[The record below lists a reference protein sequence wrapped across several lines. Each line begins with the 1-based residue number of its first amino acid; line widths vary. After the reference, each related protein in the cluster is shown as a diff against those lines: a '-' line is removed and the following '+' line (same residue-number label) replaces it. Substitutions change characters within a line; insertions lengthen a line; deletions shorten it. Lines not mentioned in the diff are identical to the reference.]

1 MDFKKNP
8 NTDFRSVGR
17 MSENEAKEEI
27 EALKEGIEYH
37 NYLYYVKNR
46 PEISDANYDRLF
58 QRLQELEKA
67 FPEFESPDSP
77 TRRVGAE
84 PVSKLKKVSHT
95 APMLS
100 LHAALE
106 EKEVVDFV
114 NFVQRNADGKEATLI
129 LILEPKFDGTS
140 VEIFYEN
147 GGFRYG
153 ATRGDV
159 ETGEDISEN
168 LKTIHSIP
176 LHLQKQDGVP
186 SSLAVRAEVFMLKR
200 GFHQLN
206 KERVE
211 KGEEPFANPR
221 NATAGLLRQLDSRM
235 VAGRPLDVRFYDVL
249 AIEGDEPSTHWE
261 ILQLFSKW
269 GLKTDPH
276 NQRCCS
282 VNELKERYR
291 ELLDDRDELE
301 YEIDGLVIKLDDLAL
316 REKLGTR
323 QRSPRWAIAWKFPP
337 KQEISRIQDIV
348 VQVGRTGK
356 LTPVALLEPVDVGG
370 VTISRATLHNEGE
383 VHRKDVRV
391 GDKVRVARAGDVIPE
406 VVETVEE
413 PGKKR
418 GKKFNMPQKCPACG
432 SEVSREG
439 AYHFCPA
446 SLSCPP
452 QLIGRIVHYAS
463 RRALNIEGL
472 SDKTARR
479 LVETGLVSDIAD
491 LYKLSV
497 DDILKLDGFAQKS
510 ATQLHEAIQATKKA
524 RLNRFLYALGIR
536 HVGEHVAQVLARNF
550 RTFDGLKQASRE
562 QIQKIRDIGPEIAA
576 SVEEF
581 FAEEQNQEALKR
593 LFEAGTDIERMPE
606 RKGKLPLEGKTFV
619 FTGSLEKYTRQE
631 AERIVESL
639 GGRAAS
645 SVSSNTDFVVVGDE
659 PGSKLEEAKEQGVQ
673 IVEGKDFEKLVSQR

>member
-153 ATRGDV
+153 ATRGDG

-581 FAEEQNQEALKR
+581 FAEEQNQEVLKR

>member
-8 NTDFRSVGR
+8 SIDFKPISQLSKNDAR
-17 MSENEAKEEI
+17 EEI

-37 NYLYYVKNR
+37 NYLYYVKNK
-46 PEISDANYDRLF
+46 PEISDATYDKLLK
-58 QRLQELEKA
+58 RLQELEEA
-67 FPEFESPDSP
+67 HPEFESPDSP
-77 TRRVGAE
+77 TRRVGTE
-84 PVSKLKKVSHT
+84 PASKLKKVSHA

-100 LHAALE
+100 LNAALE

-114 NFVQRNADGKEATLI
+114 NFVQKNAEGKEPSFT
-129 LILEPKFDGTS
+129 LEPKFDGAS
-140 VEIFYEN
+140 VEVFYEN
-147 GGFRYG
+147 GGLKYG
-153 ATRGDV
+153 ATRGDG

-176 LHLQKQDGVP
+176 LHLQKKNGMP
-186 SSLAVRAEVFMLKR
+186 SSLAVRAEVFMLKN
-200 GFHQLN
+200 GFHELN

-249 AIEGDEPSTHWE
+249 AIEGEKVSTHWE
-261 ILQLFSKW
+261 MLEQFSKW

-276 NQRCCS
+276 NQECS
-282 VNELKERYR
+282 SFSEVKERYQ
-291 ELLDDRDELE
+291 ELLDNRDELE
-301 YEIDGLVIKLDDLAL
+301 YEIDGLVVKLDDLAL
-316 REKLGTR
+316 RETLGTR

-337 KQEISRIQDIV
+337 KQEVSRMQDIV

-406 VVETVEE
+406 VVERVEE

-418 GKKFNMPQKCPACG
+418 GKEFTMPEECPACG
-432 SEVSREG
+432 SRVTQEG

-446 SLSCPP
+446 GLSCSP
-452 QLIGRIVHYAS
+452 QLVGRVVHYAS
-463 RRALNIEGL
+463 RQAHNIEGL
-472 SDKTARR
+472 SEKTADQ
-479 LVETGLVSDIAD
+479 LVQTGLVSDIAD
-491 LYKLSV
+491 LYNLSV
-497 DDILKLDGFAQKS
+497 KDILKLKGFAQRS
-510 ATQLHEAIQATKKA
+510 ATQLHDAIQAAKKA
-524 RLNRFLYALGIR
+524 RLDRFLYALGIR
-536 HVGEHVAQVLARNF
+536 HIGEHMAQVLARNF
-550 RTFDGLKQASRE
+550 RTLDAVKQANRE
-562 QIQKIRDIGPEIAA
+562 QIQKIREVGPEIAA

-581 FAEEQNQEALKR
+581 FAEERNQKVLKR
-593 LFEAGTDIERMPE
+593 LFEAGMEIEPMPE
-606 RKGKLPLEGKTFV
+606 TQGKLPLEGRTFV
-619 FTGSLEKYTRQE
+619 FTGSLEKYTRSE
-631 AERIVESL
+631 AEQMVESL

-645 SVSSNTDFVVVGDE
+645 SVSSSTDFVVVGEE
-659 PGSKLEEAKEQGVQ
+659 PGSKFEEAKDQG
-673 IVEGKDFEKLVSQR
+673 IKIIKEKDFEKLVLQE

>member
-8 NTDFRSVGR
+8 NTDFKPIDR
-17 MSENEAKEEI
+17 MSKDEAGKEI
-27 EALKEGIEYH
+27 EPLKEGIEYH
-37 NYLYYVKNR
+37 NYLYYVKNT
-46 PEISDANYDRLF
+46 PEISDATYDRLF
-58 QRLQELEKA
+58 KRLQELEEA

-77 TRRVGAE
+77 THRVGTK
-84 PVSKLKKVSHT
+84 PVSKLKKVTHA

-114 NFVQRNADGKEATLI
+114 NFVHRNTDGKEASF
-129 LILEPKFDGTS
+129 ILEPKFDGAS
-140 VEIFYEN
+140 VEVFYEN

-153 ATRGDV
+153 ATRGDG

-176 LHLQKQDGVP
+176 LHLQKGDGMP
-186 SSLAVRAEVFMLKR
+186 SSLALRAEVFMLKK
-200 GFHQLN
+200 GFHEIN

-221 NATAGLLRQLDSRM
+221 NATAGLLRHLDSRM
-235 VAGRPLDVRFYDVL
+235 VAGRPLDARFYDVL
-249 AIEGDEPSTHWE
+249 AIEGQKLATHWE
-261 ILQLFSKW
+261 MLDQFAKW

-276 NQRCCS
+276 NQKCS
-282 VNELKERYR
+282 SVMEIKERYQ
-291 ELLDDRDELE
+291 ELLDNRDELE

-337 KQEISRIQDIV
+337 KQETSRIQDIV

-383 VHRKDVRV
+383 VHRKEIRV

-406 VVETVEE
+406 VVERVEE

-418 GKKFNMPQKCPACG
+418 GKEFTMPEKCPACG
-432 SEVSREG
+432 SETTREG

-446 SLSCPP
+446 GLSCPP
-452 QLIGRIVHYAS
+452 QIIGGIVHYAS
-463 RRALNIEGL
+463 RQALNIEGL
-472 SDKTARR
+472 SEKTAKQ
-479 LVETGLVSDIAD
+479 LVETGLVTNIAD

-497 DDILKLDGFAQKS
+497 DDILKLEGFAQKS
-510 ATQLHEAIQATKKA
+510 ATQLHDAIESTKKA
-524 RLNRFLYALGIR
+524 RLVRFLYALGIR
-536 HVGEHVAQVLARNF
+536 HVGEHIAQVLAKNF
-550 RTFDGLKQASRE
+550 GSLEALKQANRE
-562 QIQKIRDIGPEIAA
+562 QIQKIREVGPEIAA

-581 FAEEQNQEALKR
+581 FAEEQNQKVLNR
-593 LFEAGTDIERMPE
+593 LLQAGMEIEQMPE

-619 FTGSLEKYTRQE
+619 FTGSLEKYARSE
-631 AERIVESL
+631 AEQMVESL

-645 SVSSNTDFVVVGDE
+645 SVSSNTDFVVAGDE
-659 PGSKLEEAKEQGVQ
+659 PGSKLEQAKKQGVE
-673 IVEGKDFEKLVSQR
+673 IIEEKDFEKLISQK

>member
-8 NTDFRSVGR
+8 TADFRNIDQ
-17 MSENEAKEEI
+17 MSKGEARKEI

-37 NYLYYVKNR
+37 NYLYYVKNK
-46 PEISDANYDRLF
+46 PEISDATYDKLF
-58 QRLQELEKA
+58 KRLQELEEA
-67 FPEFESPDSP
+67 YPEFESSDSP
-77 TRRVGAE
+77 THRVGTK
-84 PVSKLKKVSHT
+84 PVSKLKKVSHA

-106 EKEVVDFV
+106 EKEVVDFLK
-114 NFVQRNADGKEATLI
+114 FVQKSTGGKKTSFV
-129 LILEPKFDGTS
+129 LEPKFDGTS
-140 VEIFYEN
+140 VEVFYEN
-147 GGFRYG
+147 GGFKYG
-153 ATRGDV
+153 ATRGDG

-168 LKTIHSIP
+168 LKTIHAIP
-176 LHLQKQDGVP
+176 LHLQEQNGMP
-186 SSLAVRAEVFMLKR
+186 SSLAVRAEVFMLKK
-200 GFHQLN
+200 GFHELN

-235 VAGRPLDVRFYDVL
+235 VAGRPLDARFYDVL
-249 AIEGDEPSTHWE
+249 AVEGEDLVSHWE
-261 ILQLFSKW
+261 MLKQFSKW

-276 NQRCCS
+276 NQECS
-282 VNELKERYR
+282 SVAEIKERYW
-291 ELLDDRDELE
+291 ELLDNRDELE
-301 YEIDGLVIKLDDLAL
+301 YEVDGLVIKLDDLRL
-316 REKLGTR
+316 REKMGTR
-323 QRSPRWAIAWKFPP
+323 QRSPRWAIAWKFPA

-383 VHRKDVRV
+383 IHRKDLRV

-406 VVETVEE
+406 VVERVEE

-418 GKKFNMPQKCPACG
+418 REEFSMPEKCPACG
-432 SEVSREG
+432 SDVTRER

-446 SLSCPP
+446 GLSCSS

-463 RRALNIEGL
+463 RQALNIEGL
-472 SDKTARR
+472 SEKTAKQ
-479 LVETGLVSDIAD
+479 LVDTGLVSDIAD

-497 DDILKLDGFAQKS
+497 EDISKLEGFAGKS
-510 ATQLHEAIQATKKA
+510 ATQLRDAIQATKKA
-524 RLNRFLYALGIR
+524 RLDRFLYALGIR
-536 HVGEHVAQVLARNF
+536 HVGEHMAQVLARNF
-550 RTFDGLKQASRE
+550 RSFDALKQADRE
-562 QIQKIRDIGPEIAA
+562 QIQKIREVGPEIAA

-581 FAEEQNQEALKR
+581 FAEEQNEEVLKR
-593 LFEAGTDIERMPE
+593 LFEAGVEIEQMPE

-619 FTGSLEKYTRQE
+619 FTGALEKHTRSE
-631 AERIVESL
+631 AEQMVESL
-639 GGRAAS
+639 GGRVAS

-659 PGSKLEEAKEQGVQ
+659 PGSKLNEAKEHDVRIIEEKG
-673 IVEGKDFEKLVSQR
+673 FEELVAQQ